1 MAERTKV
8 VKVQL
13 LSEEAKKLL
22 DKYGQVTEVLSKKL
36 IVVKKDNKM
45 GLFNSYGTPLVL
57 PDEGVRVHIFE
68 DYVLV
73 QHNLKRKTHEY
84 MWSVFNMHG
93 ILVKEGDWEDVGAP
107 SEDVMTIKENGR
119 WKYFNL
125 KFRETFPQRGSLERA
140 QPFANGMGV
149 GEINSKWGAFSP
161 NGKCLIPF
169 EIDYCFD
176 FKGEEFDVLQKNGF
190 SVLVHSTGVEVL
202 KESAEI
208 RKNHMEKNR
217 YTVTLVDGR
226 VVDLHVIVF
235 PDSIGIFSSSVLP
248 WYEKNSIRVWGEK
261 WAILD
266 RLGKPIDMS
275 DEMCQKRV
283 EQIKQYRL
291 DTEV

>member
-8 VKVQL
+8 DTGQL
-13 LSEEAKKLL
+13 LSDEAKKLL
-22 DKYGQVTEVLSKKL
+22 GKYSQITEIPSKKL

-45 GLFNSYGTPLVL
+45 GLLNAYGTPLVL
-57 PDEGVRVHIFE
+57 PDEGVRVHVFE
-68 DYVLV
+68 KYVIV
-73 QHNLKRKTHEY
+73 QHNLKRKTNEY
-84 MWSVFNMHG
+84 MWSVFNMYG
-93 ILVKEGDWEDVGAP
+93 LLVNEGDWEDIGAP
-107 SEDVMTIKENGR
+107 SGDVMTIKENGR

-125 KFRETFPQRGSLERA
+125 KVREKFPQRGGLDWV

-149 GEINSKWGAFSP
+149 AEVNSKWGAFSSY
-161 NGKCLIPF
+161 GKCLIPF

-176 FKGEEFDVLQKNGF
+176 FKGNDFGILQKNGF
-190 SVLVHSTGVEVL
+190 SVLVHSTGVEVV
-202 KESAEI
+202 KESVEI
-208 RKNHMEKNR
+208 LRNRMDKNR

-226 VVDLHVIVF
+226 VVDLNVIVF

-248 WYEKNSIRVWGEK
+248 WYEKYSISVWGEK

-275 DEMCQKRV
+275 DEMCQRRI